1 MNDVLSDKNKFTIVN
16 WKNDTLLDF
25 AIKQEKHIN
34 KVLKK
39 IVESNSTIQKIRKS
53 LKTVGSRP
61 GVIYSSCKLDKAIV
75 ENCPPFW
82 PTLLALN
89 IPTYILLE
97 FLVPI
102 LKPLTTN
109 EFTIKDSFHFA
120 EEIVDQQ
127 PHSLDELLF
136 LATKD
141 SHFIFEHFIK
151 KSMMWPWVP
160 P

>member
-75 ENCPPFW
+75 ENCPP
-82 PTLLALN
+82 A
-89 IPTYILLE
+89 IL
-97 FLVPI
+97 
-102 LKPLTTN
+102 TN
-109 EFTIKDSFHFA
+109 F
-120 EEIVDQQ
+120 VG
-127 PHSLDELLF
+127 
-136 LATKD
+136 
-141 SHFIFEHFIK
+141 FEHSYPHTFEILSANFK
-151 KSMMWPWVP
+151 TFNN
-160 P
+160 